1 MIGKV
6 GTRNHAKMGV
16 SNPSP
21 VLLVG
26 TGRMAVEYARVLA
39 ALQQPF
45 IAVGRG
51 AVSAERFSAQ
61 TGEPAYT
68 GGLERWLNGRRN
80 VPGEAIV
87 AVNVEQL
94 ARAVEQLLLRGVKKV
109 LVEKPGGLHA
119 GEICRTSN
127 LASRRKAAVF
137 VAYNRRFYA
146 SVKRARE
153 LIAEDG
159 GVSSFSFEFTELS
172 QKVEASKNSAAIKE
186 NWLLANSTHVIDL
199 AFHLGGAP
207 ARLHCFTAGST
218 SWHPAGAV
226 FAGAGVTS
234 KGALFTCR
242 ADWGAPG
249 NWSVEMLTRKR
260 RLFLAPLEELYEQR
274 ESLGEKRKVSLDDRP
289 DREYKPGIYRMTR
302 AFLYG
307 KDLGFLPTIQEQCS
321 KAEGLYLSILKG
333 E

>member
-1 MIGKV
+1 MIGKA
-6 GTRNHAKMGV
+6 GSRNQAKV
-16 SNPSP
+16 CTSNPSP

-39 ALQQPF
+39 VLQRPF

-61 TGEPAYT
+61 TGAPVYT
-68 GGLERWLNGRRN
+68 GGLERWLTGRLD

-94 ARAVEQLLLRGVKKV
+94 ARAVELLLLRGVRKV
-109 LVEKPGGLHA
+109 LAEKPGGLHA
-119 GEICRTSN
+119 GEICRNSN

-153 LIAEDG
+153 LIADNG

-172 QKVEASKNSAAIKE
+172 KKVEALKSSAAIKE

-207 ARLHCFTAGST
+207 ARLSCFTTGST
-218 SWHPAGAV
+218 AWHPAGAV
-226 FAGAGVTS
+226 FTGAGVTL
-234 KGALFTCR
+234 KGALFTYR

-249 NWSVEMLTRKR
+249 NWSVEMLTRER

-274 ESLGEKRKVSLDDRP
+274 ESLGEKRKVSLDDRL
-289 DREYKPGIYRMTR
+289 DREYKPGIYRMTQ

-307 KDLGFLPTIQEQCS
+307 EDAGFLPTIQEQCS
-321 KAEGLYLSILKG
+321 KAEGPYLNILRG